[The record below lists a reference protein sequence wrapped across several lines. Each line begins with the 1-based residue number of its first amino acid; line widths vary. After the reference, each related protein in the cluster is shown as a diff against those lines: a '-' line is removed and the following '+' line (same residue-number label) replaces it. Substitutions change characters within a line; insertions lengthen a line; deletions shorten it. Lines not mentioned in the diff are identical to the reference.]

1 MGARRPARSAEQLR
15 RENAMVTIDAL
26 KAYGAN
32 TDEGVARCVNNEAFY
47 LRMVGMALEDK
58 NFDALRDAMAAGDA
72 RKAFEAAHALK
83 GAIGNVSL
91 TPIYDPVCKLT
102 ELLRGRDA
110 VAEGGDALLGEILAQ
125 LDRARAL

>member
-1 MGARRPARSAEQLR
+1 
-15 RENAMVTIDAL
+15 MVTIDAL

-102 ELLRGRDA
+102 ELLRGQDA
-110 VAEGGDALLGEILAQ
+110 VAEGGDALLDEILAQ